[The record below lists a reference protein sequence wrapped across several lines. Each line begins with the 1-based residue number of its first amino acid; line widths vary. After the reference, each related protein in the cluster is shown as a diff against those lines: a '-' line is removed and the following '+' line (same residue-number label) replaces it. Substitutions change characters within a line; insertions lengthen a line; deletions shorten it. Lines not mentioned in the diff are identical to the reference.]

1 LVDQGKIAINKLPK
15 EIFNGVN
22 PELYLNKIETGEIF
36 QASFGRV
43 VGEDKI
49 NTLVETISSNMSKVD
64 LKLSPEQN
72 QWYMS
77 LNLSNGNRI
86 KNLKTNMT
94 TIDPNFNNVFQ
105 EYPQVLITHII
116 ADDLRSQKTEKDLKN
131 RVDYFINN
139 FK

>member
-1 LVDQGKIAINKLPK
+1 
-15 EIFNGVN
+15 
-22 PELYLNKIETGEIF
+22 
-36 QASFGRV
+36 
-43 VGEDKI
+43 
-49 NTLVETISSNMSKVD
+49 
-64 LKLSPEQN
+64 
-72 QWYMS
+72 MS